1 MVKTPFKWEDNL
13 VCRSVYLILEDDSL
27 MDEMESQIFPFV
39 SADSVKMSQL
49 NFFILSSG
57 TSASQRNFVRRSR
70 AVKFTRLLISLC
82 EPKWKASTS
91 SADIVQTRLITMF
104 RQGDTT
110 LGEVAAYIDQQ
121 FIISQLPID

>member
-1 MVKTPFKWEDNL
+1 
-13 VCRSVYLILEDDSL
+13 
-27 MDEMESQIFPFV
+27 MESQIFPFAC
-39 SADSVKMSQL
+39 ADTVKVSQL

-57 TSASQRNFVRRSR
+57 TSTSQRNFVRRSR

-82 EPKWKASTS
+82 EPKWKASKS

-104 RQGDTT
+104 RHADTT

-121 FIISQLPID
+121 FIISRLPID